1 MFVSSTLYL
10 KLSEGAQ
17 VYMNQ
22 YVEPD
27 NNENFCRQTKSQQ
40 FFYICWKIIYSVL
53 PGNSYSK
60 NIINTNIIWVYEI
73 KYFDSKFFL
82 D

>member
-40 FFYICWKIIYSVL
+40 FFYIC
-53 PGNSYSK
+53 
-60 NIINTNIIWVYEI
+60 
-73 KYFDSKFFL
+73 
-82 D
+82 